1 MRNIVG
7 WAKSN
12 REHPCPCAHRQRIST
27 VKSAFRL
34 EFLDQ
39 DVLTSPDIVNFNM
52 GRSLILFLAV
62 IPLTDVTRGFPQ
74 THESS
79 AQEILAGV
87 RLATGGDNWSRFSE
101 CESEGEFRV
110 ADHTGTYSVVAN
122 LRTGENVWR
131 VQIPDEGVNQAS
143 GSEISQG
150 WKQDDAGDIQLQAD
164 SDPSR
169 IDELYLTSHGYWRPN
184 FGGAKV
190 TVLEPTSEQGQ
201 SWDRLQ
207 FQVPGGHG
215 FTLWI
220 NRRTHLI
227 ERSDQESMKYL
238 GDYRRVQG
246 VLLPFSIRRLSGDQE
261 QTILLTRLTL
271 LKKIEKGD
279 FAIPFRKDYA
289 MPQSGRVTVPAE
301 DGILFEAKI
310 NGQGPFGLMLD
321 TGSPNLITAG
331 FAKRIGL
338 PFAHSSKKLGTSGG
352 TVDLGTTQIES
363 LALGGLTLRDQ
374 PFLVVDSPWV
384 ASDQLVGVVGYE
396 FLRRFAVKVDY
407 EHQLLT
413 VYDSPTFRYQGSG
426 TGLPLL
432 LRGISF
438 EVNGNIDGVDGRFV
452 LDTGNEAGFSLEGK
466 FVQQSDL
473 IHRLGAHYHGY
484 SGRGYAGPLPDAYY
498 ARVWSLRLGEAEVHD
513 VIAYLSSGETA
524 GADFS
529 GNIGQSILRQ
539 FNETFDAMRGRLYL
553 EKNSNWGKPGIF
565 NRAGAILGKG
575 YQGETVM
582 TVLPGSPAESAG
594 LQVGDVI
601 TAIDQKPPEDLSEQP
616 AFLQPEG
623 TVVHLTTK
631 REGVSHELSLT
642 LRDIL

>member
-1 MRNIVG
+1 
-7 WAKSN
+7 
-12 REHPCPCAHRQRIST
+12 
-27 VKSAFRL
+27 
-34 EFLDQ
+34 
-39 DVLTSPDIVNFNM
+39 M
-52 GRSLILFLAV
+52 GRFAILFSIVVAL
-62 IPLTDVTRGFPQ
+62 PVTTKGFSQ
-74 THESS
+74 THEPS

-87 RLATGGDNWSRFSE
+87 RSTTGGDNWNRFSQ

-110 ADHTGTYSVVAN
+110 ASHTGTYRAIAN
-122 LRTGENVWR
+122 LQTGENVWR
-131 VQIPDEGVNQAS
+131 AQIPDAGVNQAS
-143 GSEISQG
+143 GTEITQS
-150 WKQDDAGDIQLQAD
+150 WKQDDAGDIQLQLD
-164 SDPSR
+164 GDPSR

-190 TVLEPTSEQGQ
+190 KVLASASEQGQ

-227 ERSDQESMKYL
+227 ERSDQESMRHL

-246 VLLPFSIRRLSGDQE
+246 VLLPFSIRRISGDQE
-261 QTILLTRLTL
+261 QTIILTRLTL
-271 LKKIEKGD
+271 LKKIEKVG

-289 MPQSGRVTVPAE
+289 MPQSGIVTVPAE
-301 DGILFEAKI
+301 DGILFQAKI
-310 NGQGPFGLMLD
+310 NGQGPFELMLD

-331 FAKRIGL
+331 FAKRLGL
-338 PFAHSSKKLGTSGG
+338 PLVRNSKKLSTTGG

-363 LALGGLTLRDQ
+363 LAVGGLTLRDQ
-374 PFLVVDSPWV
+374 PFLVVDSPWD
-384 ASDQLVGVVGYE
+384 ANDPLIGVVGYE

-407 EHQLLT
+407 EHKLLT
-413 VYDSPTFRYQGSG
+413 VYNAPTFRYQGSG
-426 TGLPLL
+426 TGVPLL

-438 EVNGNIDGVDGRFV
+438 EVNGNVDGVDGRFV
-452 LDTGNEAGFSLEGK
+452 LDTGNEAGFALEGE

-473 IHRLGAHYHGY
+473 IRRLGAHYHGY

-498 ARVWSLRLGEAEVHD
+498 ARVRSLRLGEAEVHD

-529 GNIGQSILRQ
+529 GNIGQSILKQ
-539 FNETFDAMRGRLYL
+539 FNVTFDAMRCRLYL

-565 NRAGAILGKG
+565 NRAGVILGKG
-575 YQGETVM
+575 DQGERVM

-594 LQVGDVI
+594 LRVGDVI

-623 TVVHLTTK
+623 TVVHLTAK